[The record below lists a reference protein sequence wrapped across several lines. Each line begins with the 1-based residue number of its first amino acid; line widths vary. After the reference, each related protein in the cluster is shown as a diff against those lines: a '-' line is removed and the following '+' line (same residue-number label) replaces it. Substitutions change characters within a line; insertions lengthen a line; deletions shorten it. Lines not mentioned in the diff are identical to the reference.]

1 MGCLSLV
8 NASEISDNTTN
19 VVDDDIQSIDTQEQH
34 TLENIKTDD
43 VTEKQ
48 VSKKESTTENVKT
61 EKQVTVNNYQ
71 QILEE
76 VENAKKSTEKTY
88 TINLNKGKYDVTN
101 NIILYNMANAKKII
115 INGNNNIISGNGH
128 SFIELG
134 SKNTLELN
142 NITLTNFKTA
152 IDSYG
157 GTIFLSNCNFTKNN
171 GHAGFE
177 SPSDGGAMHL
187 IYGNVTLSNCIFD
200 SNHADYGGAIYSSSA
215 NISISNCAFTN
226 NSAGEAGGAIFLYS
240 NQGNVILSNCAF
252 TNNSAWGA
260 GGAIYSFTNVILS
273 DCNLNSNYA
282 DYGGAISSSY
292 RGNVSIYNCNLSNN
306 KAHITGGA
314 LYSPGGAM
322 LSGCNLN
329 SNYAGYGGQ

>member
-226 NSAGEAGGAIFLYS
+226 NSA
-240 NQGNVILSNCAF
+240 
-252 TNNSAWGA
+252 WGA